1 MSSNSWTQSLFTEQ
15 AAGPTLTA
23 ASAASM
29 LVAGSPLAGQNRFTI
44 PANTFKVGDVLTIEA
59 TGIVSC
65 AVTTPGTFRFDVRFG
80 AAGVVFDSGAIPLN
94 IVAQTNIPWYVRI
107 MLSIRSIGATTAA
120 TLWGTGIL
128 ITPATIAVTAQTVGP
143 GPGGNI
149 LPWNAVP
156 AISAGFDSTV
166 ANVFDSFFTQTV
178 ATGSFTCE
186 QYMLSLC
193 T

>member
-1 MSSNSWTQSLFTEQ
+1 MSSNSWNQTLFTLQ
-15 AAGPTLTA
+15 AAGPTLSA

-29 LVAGSPLAGQNRFTI
+29 LVAASPVAGQNRFTI
-44 PANTFKVGDVLTIEA
+44 PANTFKVGDSMTIRA

-65 AVTTPGTFRFDVRFG
+65 AVTTPGTFRFDVRIG
-80 AAGVVFDSGAIPLN
+80 STTVFDSTAIPLN
-94 IVAQTNIPWYVRI
+94 IVAQTNIPWWVDI
-107 MLSIRSIGATTAA
+107 DLTIRSIGATTAA
-120 TLWGTGIL
+120 TLWGTGML
-128 ITPATIAVTAQTVGP
+128 ITPTTINVAAQSTGP

-149 LPWNAVP
+149 LPYNSVP

-186 QYMLSLC
+186 QYRLTLN

>member
-1 MSSNSWTQSLFTEQ
+1 MSSNTWWQSLFTEQ

-29 LVAGSPLAGQNRFTI
+29 LVASSPAAGQNRFTI
-44 PANTFKVGDVLTIEA
+44 PANTFKVGDVMKINA
-59 TGIVSC
+59 TGIISC

-80 AAGVVFDSGAIPLN
+80 STVVFDSTAIPLN
-94 IVAQTNIPWYVRI
+94 IVAQTNIPWWVEI

-128 ITPATIAVTAQTVGP
+128 ISPTTIAVPAPATGP
-143 GPGGNI
+143 GPGGSI
-149 LPWNAVP
+149 LPYNSVP
-156 AISAGFDSTV
+156 AISTGFDSTV
-166 ANVFDSFFTQTV
+166 ANVFDSFFTQTA

-186 QYMLSLC
+186 QYMLTLC

>member
-29 LVAGSPLAGQNRFTI
+29 LVAASPAAGQNRFTL

-80 AAGVVFDSGAIPLN
+80 STVVFDSTAIPLN

-128 ITPATIAVTAQTVGP
+128 ITPASLNVAAQATGP

-149 LPWNAVP
+149 LPYNSVP
-156 AISAGFDSTV
+156 AISSGFDSTI

>member
-23 ASAASM
+23 AAAASM
-29 LVAGSPLAGQNRFTI
+29 LVAASPLAGQNRFTL

-80 AAGVVFDSGAIPLN
+80 STVVFDSTAIPLN

-128 ITPATIAVTAQTVGP
+128 ITPTTVNVAAQSTGP

-149 LPWNAVP
+149 LPYNSVP
-156 AISAGFDSTV
+156 AISSGFDSTV

>member
-1 MSSNSWTQSLFTEQ
+1 MSSNSWHQSLFTEQ

-29 LVAGSPLAGQNRFTI
+29 LVAASPLAGQNRFTI
-44 PANTFKVGDVLTIEA
+44 PANTFKVGDVLMIDA
-59 TGIVSC
+59 TGIISC

-80 AAGVVFDSGAIPLN
+80 STVVFDSTAIPLN
-94 IVAQTNIPWYVRI
+94 IVAQTSIPWYVRI

-120 TLWGTGIL
+120 TLWGTGYL
-128 ITPATIAVTAQTVGP
+128 ITPTTINVAAQSTGP

-149 LPWNAVP
+149 LPYNSVP
-156 AISAGFDSTV
+156 AISSGFDSTV

-186 QYMLSLC
+186 QYMLTYC

>member
-1 MSSNSWTQSLFTEQ
+1 MSSNSWRQSLFTEQ

-23 ASAASM
+23 AAAASM
-29 LVAGSPLAGQNRFTI
+29 LVAASPLAGQNRFTI
-44 PANTFKVGDVLTIEA
+44 PANTFKVGDVLRITA
-59 TGIVSC
+59 TGILSC
-65 AVTTPGTFRFDVRFG
+65 VVTTPGTFRFDVRFG
-80 AAGVVFDSGAIPLN
+80 STVVFDSTAIPLN
-94 IVAQTNIPWYVRI
+94 IVAQTSIPWWVDI

-120 TLWGTGIL
+120 TLWGTGVL
-128 ITPATIAVTAQTVGP
+128 ISPTTINVPAQATGP

-149 LPWNAVP
+149 LPYNSIP
-156 AISAGFDSTV
+156 AISTGFDSTI

-186 QYMLSLC
+186 QYMLELC

>member
-1 MSSNSWTQSLFTEQ
+1 
-15 AAGPTLTA
+15 
-23 ASAASM
+23 M
-29 LVAGSPLAGQNRFTI
+29 LVAASPLAGQNRFTI
-44 PANTFKVGDVLTIEA
+44 PANTFKVGDVLKITA

-65 AVTTPGTFRFDVRFG
+65 AVTIPGTFRFDVRFG
-80 AAGVVFDSGAIPLN
+80 STVVFDSTAVPLN
-94 IVAQTNIPWYVRI
+94 VVAQTNIPWWVEI

-128 ITPATIAVTAQTVGP
+128 ISPTTLNVAAQATGP

-149 LPWNAVP
+149 LPYNSVP
-156 AISAGFDSTV
+156 SISTGFDSTV
-166 ANVFDSFFTQTV
+166 ANAFDSFFTQTV

-186 QYMLSLC
+186 QYMLELC

>member
-1 MSSNSWTQSLFTEQ
+1 MSSNSWTASLFTQQ

-23 ASAASM
+23 AAAASM
-29 LVAGSPLAGQNRFTI
+29 LVAGSPLAGQNRFTL

-80 AAGVVFDSGAIPLN
+80 ATTVFDSAAIPLN
-94 IVAQTNIPWYVRI
+94 VVAQTSIPWYVRI

-128 ITPATIAVTAQTVGP
+128 ISPATVNVAAQATGP

-149 LPWNAVP
+149 LPYNSVP